1 MQKWIQEKGLLIE
14 GLSIVYMP
22 TLGPNDFYSKIS
34 EKKAKFGF

>member
-34 EKKAKFGF
+34 EKKPKFGF